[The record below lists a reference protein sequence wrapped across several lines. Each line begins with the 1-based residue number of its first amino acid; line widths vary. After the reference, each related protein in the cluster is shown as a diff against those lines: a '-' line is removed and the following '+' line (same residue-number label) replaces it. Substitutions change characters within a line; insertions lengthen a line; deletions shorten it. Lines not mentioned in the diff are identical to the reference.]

1 MSFMDK
7 AKNKAEEIAGK
18 AKEATGDATSN
29 ENLKRDGQTDQ
40 GSAHTKQAGE
50 NVKDVFKGDK

>member
-18 AKEATGDATSN
+18 AKEKTGDATNN
-29 ENLKRDGQTDQ
+29 ENLKRDGQTD
-40 GSAHTKQAGE
+40 
-50 NVKDVFKGDK
+50 